1 MWLWANIFTSLNLRF
16 SICQGGTRILTLQDC
31 CEELNK
37 NMNVNTNKT
46 VNINTDSVH
55 MRQILNKDLF
65 PSVEAPCPT
74 LTLRGYP
81 EVQVG

>member
-1 MWLWANIFTSLNLRF
+1 
-16 SICQGGTRILTLQDC
+16 
-31 CEELNK
+31 
-37 NMNVNTNKT
+37 MNVNTNKT